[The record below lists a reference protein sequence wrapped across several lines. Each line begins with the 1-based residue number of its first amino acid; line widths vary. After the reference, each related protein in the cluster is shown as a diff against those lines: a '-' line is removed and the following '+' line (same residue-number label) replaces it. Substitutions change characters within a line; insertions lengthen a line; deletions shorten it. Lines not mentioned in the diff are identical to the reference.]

1 MSMQDKESLVK
12 KAVETF
18 TLLDFSHIPLSGSLE
33 TETSFRQQIHL
44 GIEEMYEMVH
54 QATYKLFGIDE
65 AYKLLMDEMQEIGR
79 FIAKFQYEYCGN
91 CGVSV
96 VRAKTLC

>member
-1 MSMQDKESLVK
+1 MQDKESLVK

-33 TETSFRQQIHL
+33 TETSFKQQIHL
-44 GIEEMYEMVH
+44 GSEEMYEMVH

-65 AYKLLMDEMQEIGR
+65 VYKLLMDEMQEIGR
-79 FIAKFQYEYCGN
+79 FIAKFQYEYC
-91 CGVSV
+91 
-96 VRAKTLC
+96 